1 MSDEKSANGDALI
14 VNRLVWCLPEINDS
28 FLQMNLIDEFKT
40 FGRNYMIAES
50 YRKFELTGFD
60 CATNIQLLIS
70 QYRDIMENLYFPSHQ
85 HVTNFHPIVPIM
97 KQPYEE
103 F

>member
-1 MSDEKSANGDALI
+1 
-14 VNRLVWCLPEINDS
+14 
-28 FLQMNLIDEFKT
+28 MNLIDEFKT

-50 YRKFELTGFD
+50 YRKFELERFELSGFD

-70 QYRDIMENLYFPSHQ
+70 QYRDIMEHLYFPSHQ
-85 HVTNFHPIVPIM
+85 HITNFHPIVPIM